1 MPTFTKSCSIRAG
14 DGTASGCWALQ
25 GIAEQS
31 NPEIE
36 HREAKRFFLQCHE
49 LVENLTPA
57 VGSCHAGWAC
67 KDYC

>member
-1 MPTFTKSCSIRAG
+1 LSEKSSYPV
-14 DGTASGCWALQ
+14 
-25 GIAEQS
+25 GILS
-31 NPEIE
+31 SFPEIE